1 MANVTGTPF
10 IGSVDLYSSNTT
22 PDSHFELGQLVFG
35 KNGKAFRYCLA
46 GATLVV
52 GNLVQGP
59 AIDTQFDALAVL
71 VGAAGATSLTC
82 TNGTTAVTA
91 GQFRGGN
98 IVVNVTPNLAE
109 EYTIVDH
116 STAISG
122 AVLTLQLDR
131 PIRTAMTTST
141 RLVMRRSP
149 WSGVLQ
155 SIATTITASIAGAV
169 IYPIASGE
177 YGWLQTKGVAGVL
190 ADSSSILVG
199 SAVSGGST
207 ATAGACCL
215 NTAGFPV
222 IGYAMQAANSGKPIP
237 VFLTI
242 D

>member
-1 MANVTGTPF
+1 MSYIAGTPT
-10 IGSVDLYSSNTT
+10 ITEVDLYSSNTL
-22 PDSHFELGQLVFG
+22 PDSHFTLGQLVYG
-35 KNGKAFRYCLA
+35 KHGKAFRYVLA

-59 AIDTQFDALAVL
+59 AIDTQFDALAVV

-82 TNGTTAVTA
+82 TLGSTAVTA

-98 IVVNVTPNLAE
+98 IIVNVTPNLAE

-116 STAISG
+116 SAASG
-122 AVLTLQLDR
+122 AATWTVYLDR

-141 RLVMRRSP
+141 RLVARRSP

-177 YGWLQTKGVAGVL
+177 YGWIQTKGVAAVL

-199 SAVSGGST
+199 SGLIGGST
-207 ATAGACCL
+207 ATAGACTL
-215 NTAGFPV
+215 GVAGFPS

>member
-1 MANVTGTPF
+1 MSTITGTPT
-10 IGSVDLYSSNTT
+10 ISEVDLYSSNTL
-22 PDSHFELGQLVFG
+22 PDSHFTLGQLMYG
-35 KNGKAFRYCLA
+35 KYGKAFRYVQA

-71 VGAAGATSLTC
+71 VGAKDATSLTL
-82 TNGTTAVTA
+82 TNGTTTITA

-98 IVVNVTPNLAE
+98 IVVNVTPQLAE
-109 EYTIVDH
+109 EYTIIDH
-116 STAISG
+116 TTGVSG
-122 AVLTLQLDR
+122 ATITLYLDR

-149 WSGVLQ
+149 WSGVIQ
-155 SIATTITASIAGAV
+155 SIATTITAAIAGAV

-177 YGWLQTKGVAGVL
+177 YGWIQTKGVAAVL
-190 ADSSSILVG
+190 ADSSNILVG

-215 NTAGFPV
+215 NTAGFIV
-222 IGYAMQAANSGKPIP
+222 IGSAMQAANSGKPIP